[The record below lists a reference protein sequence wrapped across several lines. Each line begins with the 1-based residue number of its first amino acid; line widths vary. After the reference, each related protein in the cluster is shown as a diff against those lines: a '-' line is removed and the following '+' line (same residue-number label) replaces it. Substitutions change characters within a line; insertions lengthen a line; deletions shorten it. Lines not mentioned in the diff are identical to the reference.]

1 MFLASVGK
9 ILEIVY
15 HFKAELFLFAIF
27 FQQFFFFVVFG
38 IAVAV
43 TISVA
48 SCVIAAV
55 F

>member
-27 FQQFFFFVVFG
+27 FQQFFFVVFG